1 MKLLTGL
8 LIISILTS
16 CKISSCYHLEME
28 PAFTEAPPKGYH
40 IKEIA
45 WQEQESDGINIID
58 IPFVYNEFDFLFNNV
73 MYT

>member
-1 MKLLTGL
+1 MKLFSAL
-8 LIISILTS
+8 LIIGMLTG

-40 IKEIA
+40 IKEMA

-58 IPFVYNEFDFLFNNV
+58 IPFVYNEFDFCTYDIFYV
-73 MYT
+73 